1 MAPVATVWQHNVA
14 VGDEAINI
22 ILISPGL
29 CSLWSCSQ
37 FHQCLLGAAVVLGV
51 GGEGYISAKD
61 RESSAS
67 FISLWLRKQQVFEL
81 ETCRMFSCVA
91 FKYGYCAC

>member
-51 GGEGYISAKD
+51 GERGTSVPKTGKA
-61 RESSAS
+61 
-67 FISLWLRKQQVFEL
+67 LQVLFL
-81 ETCRMFSCVA
+81 C
-91 FKYGYCAC
+91 G